1 MRFVLIGV
9 LLLSALLAAPF
20 AQPSA
25 AAQSALCTAQR
36 ARVFA
41 CTDCNRVLFR
51 YPANTLLYNTAEVNG
66 EWISLTDTATGEQGF
81 IRAADTQPCSVAE
94 WQLRPV
100 IPSVSSRAREIYARG
115 MALGND
121 PRAFSVVGDCQSVPA
136 FFLGTFDEDTY
147 ALGKY
152 DYLQATID
160 HFKGSFNRR
169 NMTVHSGFN
178 VASVLTE
185 TWADPKRC
193 EIGETPLMCEYRLHK
208 PSIAFVSM
216 ETIWSGD
223 VAGYESHLRQIVS
236 YLVEQGVV
244 PILGT
249 KADNIEGG
257 HRVNAVIAQIADEFG
272 VPLWNFWLAVQPLPN
287 HGLQED
293 GFHLTFSR
301 NIFSDPTRL
310 QGAWAVRN
318 LTALQALDAVWRGV
332 R

>member
-1 MRFVLIGV
+1 MRLVLIIC
-9 LLLSALLAAPF
+9 LSLSALV
-20 AQPSA
+20 PSLSHV
-25 AAQSALCTAQR
+25 AAQSALCTARR
-36 ARVFA
+36 ASVHE
-41 CTDCNRVLFR
+41 CPDCPKVLFR
-51 YPANTLLYNTAEVNG
+51 YPSNTLLYNVAAVSDA
-66 EWISLTDTATGEQGF
+66 WLSLTDTATGMQGF
-81 IRAADTQPCSVAE
+81 IRTADTRACNAAE

-100 IPSVSSRAREIYARG
+100 IPTVSARAREIYARG

-121 PRAFSVVGDCQSVPA
+121 PRAFSVIGDCQSVPA
-136 FFLGTFDEDTY
+136 FFLGTFDEGTY
-147 ALGKY
+147 TLGKY
-152 DYLQATID
+152 SYLQATID
-160 HFKGSFNRR
+160 HFKGSFDRR

-185 TWADPKRC
+185 IWADPKRC

-249 KADNIEGG
+249 KADDVEGG
-257 HRVNAVIAQIADEFG
+257 HRVNAVIARIADEFD

-293 GFHLTFSR
+293 GFHLTFAR
-301 NIFSDPTRL
+301 NLFDDPLRL

-318 LTALQALDAVWRGV
+318 LTALQALDAVWRGM